1 MVSTPQ
7 GFEMKTEAEA
17 EAETETE
24 TETEAEAETEEA
36 ETETETETEGR
47 RNGAEPEK
55 NFPSVDAGP
64 GRVRGSAAAAAAAA
78 GNTALGA
85 AQRCKQRRRY

>member
-7 GFEMKTEAEA
+7 GVEMRT

-24 TETEAEAETEEA
+24 TETEAEA